1 MLSFISKKVYVPIDL
16 VCQAIQEFLVTHEDP
31 TTEAAIHLTPFK
43 IVANKVD
50 LQILFTVY

>member
-1 MLSFISKKVYVPIDL
+1 MLPFISKKVYIPIAL

-31 TTEAAIHLTPFK
+31 REEAAIHLTPFK

-50 LQILFTVY
+50 